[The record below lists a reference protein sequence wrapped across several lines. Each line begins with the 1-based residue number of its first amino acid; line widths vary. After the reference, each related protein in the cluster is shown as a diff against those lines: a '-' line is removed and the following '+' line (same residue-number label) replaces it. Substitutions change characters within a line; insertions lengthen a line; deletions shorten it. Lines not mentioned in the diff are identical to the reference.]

1 MCELR
6 GYLAVSHGMTMQ
18 VGMHSRFETLLG
30 SNGILAEPTVLERY
44 AIEGISPRL
53 VLQPENA
60 EEVDAILRVCNEQQ
74 WKVVPF
80 GSGTHQDVG
89 RAPHEV
95 DVVLSTE
102 KLNRVKAYDPGDLTI
117 SLEAGVRVA
126 NAAAACE
133 QHHQLLPIEGEATI
147 GGVLARA
154 QSGPLRVGF
163 GSLRDFCIGI
173 SFVTGDGVSG
183 RGGGRVVK
191 NVAGYDLMK
200 LLIGSYGSLGVITS
214 ANFKVFPKPRQTI
227 TLICEFSL
235 LAEAIRLRDVLLTS
249 PLSPL
254 ACEIISPAATEYLRD
269 SEPRDPDHWAPET
282 PKSSNGTPWKLA
294 LRFAGSDRILQRIR
308 HELDSSISSDLSGAE
323 ETELWRQI
331 GMFENRLVGRHRNAM
346 IFHLEVPI
354 AQSQSALEAA
364 QAAAIDY
371 NFVAAILG
379 RATIGSFLIGFLPL
393 AVDPPGVMQY
403 AAAASDFR
411 SRISRSASA
420 VVVRCPREAKQH
432 FDVWGSTPTDLD
444 LMQKIKRA
452 LDPGGILNR
461 GRFLVG

>member
-1 MCELR
+1 
-6 GYLAVSHGMTMQ
+6 
-18 VGMHSRFETLLG
+18 MHSRFETLLG
-30 SNGILAEPTVLERY
+30 SNRILAEPTVLERY
-44 AIEGISPRL
+44 AIEGISPRV

-60 EEVDAILRVCNEQQ
+60 EEISAILRVCNEQQ
-74 WKVVPF
+74 WTVVPF
-80 GSGTHQDVG
+80 GSGTHQEVG
-89 RAPHEV
+89 RVPEAV

-102 KLNRVKAYDPGDLTI
+102 KLNKVEAYDPGDLTI

-126 NAAAACE
+126 NAVAACTE
-133 QHHQLLPIEGEATI
+133 YQQLLPIEGEGGTI
-147 GGVLARA
+147 GGALALA

-163 GSLRDFCIGI
+163 GGLRDFCIGI

-200 LLIGSYGSLGVITS
+200 LFIGSYGSLGVITS
-214 ANFKVFPKPRQTI
+214 ANFKVFPMPRQTI
-227 TLICEFSL
+227 TLICEFRL
-235 LAEAIRLRDVLLTS
+235 LADAIRLRDVLLTS
-249 PLSPL
+249 PLSAL

-269 SEPRDPDHWAPET
+269 WEPRDPDHWAPET
-282 PKSSNGTPWKLA
+282 PKSSSDTPWKLA
-294 LRFAGSDRILQRIR
+294 LRFAGSDRVLQRVR
-308 HELDSSISSDLSGAE
+308 RELSSSISSDLNGEE

-331 GMFENRLVGRHRNAM
+331 GMFENRLVARHRNAM
-346 IFHLEVPI
+346 ILHLEAPI
-354 AQSQSALEAA
+354 AQSQTALEAA
-364 QAAAIDY
+364 QAAAMDY
-371 NFVAAILG
+371 NFVAAVIG
-379 RATIGSFLIGFLPL
+379 RATISSFVIGFLPL

-411 SRISRSASA
+411 SRLSRSASA
-420 VVVRCPREAKQH
+420 VAVRCPREAKQH
-432 FDVWGSTPTDLD
+432 FDIWGSTPTDLE

>member
-1 MCELR
+1 M
-6 GYLAVSHGMTMQ
+6 SHGVTMQ

-30 SNGILAEPTVLERY
+30 ADGVLIEPTLLERY

-53 VLQPENA
+53 VLQPKNA
-60 EEVDAILRVCNEQQ
+60 EQISAILRVCNEQQ

-80 GSGTHQDVG
+80 GSGAHQEVG
-89 RAPHEV
+89 RAPDGV
-95 DVVLSTE
+95 DVTLSTE
-102 KLNRVKAYDPGDLTI
+102 KLDKVEAYDPGDLTI

-126 NAAAACE
+126 SAVAACAE
-133 QHHQLLPIEGEATI
+133 HQQLLPIEGEATI
-147 GGVLARA
+147 GGALARA

-163 GSLRDFCIGI
+163 GGLRDFCIGI
-173 SFVTGDGVSG
+173 SFVTGEGVSG

-214 ANFKVFPKPRQTI
+214 ANFRVFPKPRQTT
-227 TLICEFSL
+227 TLICEFSSL
-235 LAEAIRLRDVLLTS
+235 PDAIHLRDALLTS

-282 PKSSNGTPWKLA
+282 PNSADGTSWKLA
-294 LRFAGSDRILQRIR
+294 LRFAGSDRVLERIR
-308 HELDSSISSDLSGAE
+308 HELSSSMSSHINGAE

-331 GMFENRLVGRHRNAM
+331 GMFKNRLVSRHRNAM
-346 IFHLEVPI
+346 IFHVEVPI
-354 AQSQSALEAA
+354 AQSQTALETA

-371 NFVAAILG
+371 NFVAAIIG
-379 RATIGSFLIGFLPL
+379 RATIGSFVIGFLPL

-411 SRISRSASA
+411 SQLSRGASA

-432 FDVWGSTPTDLD
+432 FDVWGSTPTDLE
-444 LMQKIKRA
+444 LMQKIKRT

>member
-1 MCELR
+1 MT
-6 GYLAVSHGMTMQ
+6 HGVTMQ

-30 SNGILAEPTVLERY
+30 SNRILAEPTVLERY
-44 AIEGISPRL
+44 AIEGISPRV

-60 EEVDAILRVCNEQQ
+60 EEISAILRVCNEQQ
-74 WKVVPF
+74 WTVVPF
-80 GSGTHQDVG
+80 GSGTHQEVG
-89 RAPHEV
+89 RVPEAV

-102 KLNRVKAYDPGDLTI
+102 KLNKVEAYDPGDLTI

-126 NAAAACE
+126 NAVAACTE
-133 QHHQLLPIEGEATI
+133 YQQLLPIEGEGGTI
-147 GGVLARA
+147 GGALALA

-163 GSLRDFCIGI
+163 GGLRDFCIGI

-200 LLIGSYGSLGVITS
+200 LFIGSYGSLGVITS
-214 ANFKVFPKPRQTI
+214 ANFKVFPMPRQTI
-227 TLICEFSL
+227 TLICEFRL
-235 LAEAIRLRDVLLTS
+235 LADAIRLRDVLLTS
-249 PLSPL
+249 PLSAL

-269 SEPRDPDHWAPET
+269 WEPRDPDHWAPET
-282 PKSSNGTPWKLA
+282 PKSSSDTPWKLA
-294 LRFAGSDRILQRIR
+294 LRFAGSDRVLQRVR
-308 HELDSSISSDLSGAE
+308 RELSSSISSDLNGEE

-331 GMFENRLVGRHRNAM
+331 GMFENRLVARHRNAM
-346 IFHLEVPI
+346 ILHLEAPI
-354 AQSQSALEAA
+354 AQSQTALEAA
-364 QAAAIDY
+364 QAAAMDY
-371 NFVAAILG
+371 NFVPAIIG
-379 RATIGSFLIGFLPL
+379 RATISSFVIGFLPL

-411 SRISRSASA
+411 SRLSRSASA
-420 VVVRCPREAKQH
+420 VAVRCPREAKQH
-432 FDVWGSTPTDLD
+432 FDIWGSTPTDLE

>member
-1 MCELR
+1 
-6 GYLAVSHGMTMQ
+6 MQ

-30 SNGILAEPTVLERY
+30 SNRILAEPTVLERY
-44 AIEGISPRL
+44 AIEGISPRV

-60 EEVDAILRVCNEQQ
+60 EEISAILRVCNEQQ
-74 WKVVPF
+74 WTVVPF
-80 GSGTHQDVG
+80 GSGTHQEVG
-89 RAPHEV
+89 RVPEAV

-102 KLNRVKAYDPGDLTI
+102 KLNKVEAYDPGDLTI

-126 NAAAACE
+126 NAVAACTE
-133 QHHQLLPIEGEATI
+133 YQQLLPIEGEGGTI
-147 GGVLARA
+147 GGALALA

-163 GSLRDFCIGI
+163 GGLRDFCIGI
-173 SFVTGDGVSG
+173 SFLTGDGVSG

-200 LLIGSYGSLGVITS
+200 LFIGSYGSLGVITS
-214 ANFKVFPKPRQTI
+214 ANFKVFPNPRQTI
-227 TLICEFSL
+227 TLICEFSS
-235 LAEAIRLRDVLLTS
+235 LADAIRLRDALLTS
-249 PLSPL
+249 PFSAL

-269 SEPRDPDHWAPET
+269 SEPRDPDYWAPDT
-282 PKSSNGTPWKLA
+282 AKSSSGTPWKLA
-294 LRFAGSDRILQRIR
+294 LRFAGSDRVLQRIR
-308 HELDSSISSDLSGAE
+308 RELSSSISSDLSGGD

-346 IFHLEVPI
+346 IFHVEVPL
-354 AQSQSALEAA
+354 AQSQSVLEAA
-364 QAAAIDY
+364 QAAAIHY
-371 NFVAAILG
+371 NFVAAIIG
-379 RATIGSFLIGFLPL
+379 RATIGSLVIGFLPL

-403 AAAASDFR
+403 AAAASEFR
-411 SRISRSASA
+411 SRLSKSASA

-432 FDVWGSTPTDLD
+432 FDVWGSTPSDLD
-444 LMQKIKRA
+444 LMQKIKYA

>member
-1 MCELR
+1 
-6 GYLAVSHGMTMQ
+6 MQ

-30 SNGILAEPTVLERY
+30 SNRILAEPTVLERY
-44 AIEGISPRL
+44 AIEGISPRV

-60 EEVDAILRVCNEQQ
+60 EEISAILRVCNEQQ
-74 WKVVPF
+74 WTVVPF
-80 GSGTHQDVG
+80 GSGTHQEVG
-89 RAPHEV
+89 RVPEAV

-102 KLNRVKAYDPGDLTI
+102 KLNKVEAYDPGDLTI

-126 NAAAACE
+126 NAVAACTE
-133 QHHQLLPIEGEATI
+133 YQQLLPIEGEGGTI
-147 GGVLARA
+147 GGALALA

-163 GSLRDFCIGI
+163 GGLRDFCIGI

-200 LLIGSYGSLGVITS
+200 LFIGSYGSLGVITS
-214 ANFKVFPKPRQTI
+214 ANFKVFPMPRQTI
-227 TLICEFSL
+227 TLICEFRL
-235 LAEAIRLRDVLLTS
+235 LADAIRLRDVLLTS
-249 PLSPL
+249 PLSAL

-269 SEPRDPDHWAPET
+269 WEPRDPDHWAPET
-282 PKSSNGTPWKLA
+282 PKSSSDTPWKLA
-294 LRFAGSDRILQRIR
+294 LRFAGSDRVLQRVR
-308 HELDSSISSDLSGAE
+308 RELSSSISSDLNGEE

-331 GMFENRLVGRHRNAM
+331 GMFENRLVARHRNAM
-346 IFHLEVPI
+346 ILHLEAPI
-354 AQSQSALEAA
+354 AQSQTALEAA
-364 QAAAIDY
+364 QAAAMDY
-371 NFVAAILG
+371 NFVAAIIG
-379 RATIGSFLIGFLPL
+379 RATISSFVIGFLPL

-411 SRISRSASA
+411 SRLSRSASA
-420 VVVRCPREAKQH
+420 VAVRCPREAKQH
-432 FDVWGSTPTDLD
+432 FDIWGSTPTDLE